1 MKGINLNKEVTYEYA
16 SFRYFEKNEY
26 HVERFCESDVLLLV
40 FDGILR
46 FSEDCKFRP
55 IGVNLSLQTV

>member
-26 HVERFCESDVLLLV
+26 HVCVR
-40 FDGILR
+40 R
-46 FSEDCKFRP
+46 R
-55 IGVNLSLQTV
+55 N